1 MRVDAGEERHVGAG
15 DYAGGTGLSRGFSTT
30 FSTSSPYHSP
40 ITMPILFESDRRT
53 LLAEL
58 LREGNIGRQVAA
70 LIGSTIVFGAIYGCV
85 LGSWHGSRL
94 AIYAAIKIPLLMLS
108 TAAVTAL
115 FNWIVAAL
123 LGLPLR
129 LPQTF
134 ALSLIPLAVAAI
146 VVASLAPVAWLFT
159 SSLPVPSPTQR
170 TVHNLLYLVHTVL
183 LAAGGV
189 TGTSVLRHALMTV
202 CAGDVARA
210 RRIRAAWIAAY
221 AFVGGEIAWVLRP
234 FVGSVYL
241 PVVFLRSDA
250 LQGNVYE
257 FILTDILP
265 HLWRSL

>member
-1 MRVDAGEERHVGAG
+1 MPTILLER
-15 DYAGGTGLSRGFSTT
+15 
-30 FSTSSPYHSP
+30 
-40 ITMPILFESDRRT
+40 DRHT
-53 LLAEL
+53 LLDEL
-58 LREGNIGRQVAA
+58 LLGRNVWGHLAT
-70 LIGSTIVFGAIYGCV
+70 LVGTTIVFGAVYGAV

-94 AIYAAIKIPLLMLS
+94 AIYVAIKIPLLMIS

-115 FNWIVAAL
+115 FNWIVAVL

-129 LPQTF
+129 PPQTF
-134 ALSLIPLAVAAI
+134 ALTLVPLAVAAI
-146 VVASLAPVAWLFT
+146 VLASLAPVAWFFT
-159 SSLPVPSPTQR
+159 TALPPPSPLQR
-170 TVHNLLYLVHTVL
+170 TLHNLLYLVHTVL

-189 TGTSVLRHALMTV
+189 VGTSVLRHALLTV
-202 CAGDVARA
+202 CGGDVGRA
-210 RRIRAAWIAAY
+210 RRIHLSWLAAY
-221 AFVGGEIAWVLRP
+221 AFAGGEIAWLLRP

>member
-1 MRVDAGEERHVGAG
+1 
-15 DYAGGTGLSRGFSTT
+15 
-30 FSTSSPYHSP
+30 
-40 ITMPILFESDRRT
+40 MPTILFERDRHT
-53 LLAEL
+53 LLDEL
-58 LREGNIGRQVAA
+58 LLERNIGRHVAT
-70 LIGSTIVFGAIYGCV
+70 LVGSTIVFGAVYGGV

-94 AIYAAIKIPLLMLS
+94 AIYVAIKIPLLMLS
-108 TAAVTAL
+108 TAAITAL

-129 LPQTF
+129 LPQSF
-134 ALSLIPLAVAAI
+134 ALTIIPLAVAAI
-146 VVASLAPVAWLFT
+146 VMASLAPVAWLFT
-159 SSLPVPSPTQR
+159 SSLPAPSPTQR
-170 TVHNLLYLVHTVL
+170 TLHNLLYLIHTIL

-189 TGTSVLRHALMTV
+189 TGTSTLRHALLAV
-202 CAGDVARA
+202 CGGDVGRA
-210 RRIRAAWIAAY
+210 RRIRVAWIAAY
-221 AFVGGEIAWVLRP
+221 AFVGGEIAWLLRP